1 MIDLASKTG
10 MRLVQLLPVNDTSVN
25 MMWWDSYPYRYE
37 HFLINHIGAVLP
49 GCRFFSLSPGF
60 YENENDVLPN
70 YVDTINQKK
79 LFKKIGNV
87 SGESDYYLRCL
98 GETKFLK
105 LI

>member
-37 HFLINHIGAVLP
+37 HILINHIGAVLP
-49 GCRFFSLSPGF
+49 VVDFFFSFTWVL
-60 YENENDVLPN
+60 NENDTLPN
-70 YVDTINQKK
+70 YVDTQKN
-79 LFKKIGNV
+79 LFKTIGKL
-87 SGESDYYLRCL
+87 SGESDYYPRCS
-98 GETKFLK
+98 GETRFLK